1 MNSLE
6 SVLENLKTV
15 LAKNSKTISAAESL
29 TGGYVQYL
37 LSSINGSSG
46 YFVGGVTAY
55 NIDQKVN
62 ILGVDR
68 KNAEKYDCVS
78 EQTAMEMAR
87 GIQKLTGSDYSIAT
101 TGYSVTNDNVAE
113 PYAFICF
120 YDHKTFDYK
129 TKVIKNKQ
137 FTTRELSQQYF
148 ATQAFL
154 FLYENIIEA
163 EKRNIL

>member
-6 SVLENLKTV
+6 LVLENLKAV
-15 LAKNSKTISAAESL
+15 LAKSNKTISAAESL

-68 KNAEKYDCVS
+68 DNAEKCNCVS
-78 EQTAMEMAR
+78 EKTALEMAI

-101 TGYSVTNDNVAE
+101 TGYSVTNDDVAE

-120 YDHKTFDYK
+120 YDYNNHDLK
-129 TKVIKNKQ
+129 TKVIRNKQ

-148 ATQAFL
+148 ATEAFL
-154 FLYENIIEA
+154 FLYENIIQA
-163 EKRNIL
+163 EKKQVI

>member
-6 SVLENLKTV
+6 SCLENLKKILSKNNKTV
-15 LAKNSKTISAAESL
+15 SAAESL

-37 LSSINGSSG
+37 LSSINGSSN

-68 KNAEKYDCVS
+68 VNAEKCNCVS
-78 EQTAMEMAR
+78 EQTAIEMAR
-87 GIQKLTGSDYSIAT
+87 GVQELTGSDYSIAT
-101 TGYSVTNDNVAE
+101 TGYSVINDDVLE
-113 PYAFICF
+113 PYAHICF
-120 YDHKTFDYK
+120 YDYKNHDCK
-129 TKVIKNKQ
+129 TKVIENKQ

-154 FLYENIIEA
+154 FLYNNIIEA
-163 EKRNIL
+163 EKQK